1 MAREFI
7 MDALMIEADERA
19 REQVYWSGWEKWL
32 RGHLDI
38 EREGLIEALGE
49 AL

>member
-19 REQVYWSGWEKWL
+19 REQ
-32 RGHLDI
+32 
-38 EREGLIEALGE
+38 EREDMIESLGAALGKVVV
-49 AL
+49 

>member
-19 REQVYWSGWEKWL
+19 REQVYWSG
-32 RGHLDI
+32 
-38 EREGLIEALGE
+38 
-49 AL
+49 